1 MLDQEWKEF
10 TALMFILS
18 LLALAMIP
26 AICANLN
33 LI

>member
-10 TALMFILS
+10 TAFMLLLS
-18 LLALAMIP
+18 LIALAMIP